1 MRHCQL
7 LGGESVEME
16 QNLYLIAAVVTIVG
30 GGGIIG
36 ILKNKEL
43 IKSTLA
49 DWTRHWRKAIYFV
62 ASHSER
68 GDVTLYLYLCGEET
82 CRLFPSTYE
91 NHESYILAMKQI
103 HYDTSY
109 PSNSDRYYSEWTAMF
124 VEPLSEDEYPCVVEL
139 IGECRFR
146 FRLPN
151 DNGESITIFDAFKFK
166 TELKECLKK
175 CEIKYNKKASNPQ
188 DRWKAK
194 DK

>member
-1 MRHCQL
+1 M
-7 LGGESVEME
+7 G
-16 QNLYLIAAVVTIVG
+16 QNLYVIAAVVTIVS
-30 GGGIIG
+30 G
-36 ILKNKEL
+36 ILSGIVLIVKNREL
-43 IKSTLA
+43 VKTTLA
-49 DWTRHWRKAIYFV
+49 DWTRRGRKIIYFV
-62 ASHSER
+62 ASRSKR
-68 GDVTLYLYLCGEET
+68 GDVILYLYLCGEET

-103 HYDTSY
+103 HYDISY
-109 PSNSDRYYSEWTAMF
+109 PSNSDRYHSEWTAMF

-151 DNGESITIFDAFKFK
+151 DNGESITVFDAFKFK

-175 CEIKYNKKASNPQ
+175 CEIKYNKKASTPQ

-194 DK
+194 DR